1 MRKLVGSRSIIYI
14 INLSCNKVVWICIK
28 YLWHRFIYQIYRIM
42 DMFLYVLWNE
52 HLARPSIPQLTLQTP
67 SFQVWFSIMKGA
79 ECFPIQINYWGY
91 DMVNFFY
98 PSFVSLPE
106 VHLYY
111 CSIISLLL
119 KIKGVL
125 CTTKWF
131 MFSRPYV
138 AFAKH
143 IVGT

>member
-1 MRKLVGSRSIIYI
+1 MF
-14 INLSCNKVVWICIK
+14 WTE
-28 YLWHRFIYQIYRIM
+28 
-42 DMFLYVLWNE
+42 DMCLALLLNNPHDIRDDVFLYMNGYQW
-52 HLARPSIPQLTLQTP
+52 RPYVSFCPGQCPDPQLTLQTP
-67 SFQVWFSIMKGA
+67 FFQVWFSIMKGA

-98 PSFVSLPE
+98 PSFISLPE

-131 MFSRPYV
+131 MLSRHCV

>member
-1 MRKLVGSRSIIYI
+1 MWKLVDSRSIIYI
-14 INLSCNKVVWICIK
+14 INSFVIRLFEFASNICGIVS
-28 YLWHRFIYQIYRIM
+28 YIRFIV
-42 DMFLYVLWNE
+42 MFLYLLWNDY
-52 HLARPSIPQLTLQTP
+52 LVRLSIPQLALQTP

-98 PSFVSLPE
+98 PSFISLPE

-125 CTTKWF
+125 CTTKRF
-131 MFSRPYV
+131 MLSRPYV

>member
-1 MRKLVGSRSIIYI
+1 
-14 INLSCNKVVWICIK
+14 
-28 YLWHRFIYQIYRIM
+28 
-42 DMFLYVLWNE
+42 
-52 HLARPSIPQLTLQTP
+52 
-67 SFQVWFSIMKGA
+67 
-79 ECFPIQINYWGY
+79 
-91 DMVNFFY
+91 MVNFFY
-98 PSFVSLPE
+98 PSFISLPE

-125 CTTKWF
+125 CTTKRF
-131 MFSRPYV
+131 MLSRPYV